1 MPIPDFQTVTLPL
14 LRLSAEGEIRMADAV
29 QSLAEEFALTEEE
42 RTQLLPSGRQT
53 TFANRVHWAKAYL
66 SRAGLVET
74 TKRAHFRITD
84 EGRRVLADPPERITV
99 RYLMRYPGVV
109 AFRRNAQAAA
119 PAAAEDLSDTIA
131 TPDEELR
138 AAHAKIETALRADL
152 LERVLA
158 APPAFFE
165 SLIVRVL
172 LAMGYGGSNEEAGRA
187 LGRSGDGGVDGVIDQ
202 DTLGLDRVYIQAKR
216 YRPETSISP
225 SQIRDFF
232 GSLDAFRA
240 SKGVF
245 VTTSSF
251 SKAAQEAAD
260 RMSKRIVLI
269 NGEQLTALMLRFNV
283 GLRIQE
289 TFHLKQIDEDFFDVE

>member
-1 MPIPDFQTVTLPL
+1 
-14 LRLSAEGEIRMADAV
+14 
-29 QSLAEEFALTEEE
+29 
-42 RTQLLPSGRQT
+42 
-53 TFANRVHWAKAYL
+53 
-66 SRAGLVET
+66 
-74 TKRAHFRITD
+74 
-84 EGRRVLADPPERITV
+84 
-99 RYLMRYPGVV
+99 
-109 AFRRNAQAAA
+109 
-119 PAAAEDLSDTIA
+119 
-131 TPDEELR
+131 
-138 AAHAKIETALRADL
+138 
-152 LERVLA
+152 
-158 APPAFFE
+158 
-165 SLIVRVL
+165 
-172 LAMGYGGSNEEAGRA
+172 MGYGGSNEEAGRA

-216 YRPETSISP
+216 YQPETSISP